1 MVFHAGSLN
10 GPTLDTFSPFFFSF
24 GPFPPT
30 AMMKDYATC
39 SIKYPRQSHHKCVV
53 EIFLLCFVSRT
64 SARIFKGIT
73 PANSCFRWCIF
84 PADGTKKS
92 NPGNQIKT
100 RYYIWFHLFFQG
112 FYYTIAKRG
121 ITKCRNGK
129 KKNSPPSRYFQS
141 NQCQKD
147 IEKSCRGGGGFLV
160 DLRPPEREKRKKT
173 QNGSI
178 FPCNPCM
185 ALPPFFSFS
194 YSRLSLAMSHPPKT
208 SDRINLYIPIR
219 PAHK

>member
-1 MVFHAGSLN
+1 MGTPQSVVSMVFHAGSLN

-129 KKNSPPSRYFQS
+129 KKGSPPF
-141 NQCQKD
+141 
-147 IEKSCRGGGGFLV
+147 
-160 DLRPPEREKRKKT
+160 
-173 QNGSI
+173 
-178 FPCNPCM
+178 
-185 ALPPFFSFS
+185 ALFS
-194 YSRLSLAMSHPPKT
+194 K
-208 SDRINLYIPIR
+208 
-219 PAHK
+219 